1 MLTEQYLDKLLA
13 VLQRVKAE
21 QKDNLVAAAEAL
33 ADCVVN
39 GGAIYGFGCG
49 HSGLVVQDVFYRAGG
64 LMLINAVFAP
74 GLQLDMRPVTVS
86 SQMERMPGYAAVV
99 LEGLGA
105 KSGDALIIVST
116 SGRNAVPVEMA
127 QGAKERGMKVIGVT
141 SQAYVAAAPS
151 RHASG
156 KHMHEFADIVI
167 DNLSEAGD
175 ACVEVPGLGQ
185 KMGPTSG
192 AVGCALLQCLA
203 METVARLIARGQT
216 PPVFMPANYPGGTE
230 HNARLIEQYA
240 ERVNYLR

>member
-1 MLTEQYLDKLLA
+1 MLTEEYLDRLVA
-13 VLQRVKAE
+13 VLKRVKAE
-21 QKDNLVAAAEAL
+21 QKDNLAAAAEAL
-33 ADCVVN
+33 ADCVAK
-39 GGAIYGFGCG
+39 GGAIYAFGCG

-74 GLQLDMRPVTVS
+74 GLQLDVRPVTLS
-86 SQMERMPGYAAVV
+86 SEVERMPGYAAVI

-105 KSGDALIIVST
+105 KPGDALLVVST

-127 QGAKERGMKVIGVT
+127 QGAKERGMTVIGVT
-141 SQAYVAAAPS
+141 SRAYAAATPS

-167 DNLSEAGD
+167 DNLSEPGD
-175 ACVEVPGLGQ
+175 ACMEVPGLEQ

-203 METVARLIARGQT
+203 METVARLVARGQV

-230 HNARLIEQYA
+230 HNARLIEQYGD
-240 ERVNYLR
+240 RVNYLR